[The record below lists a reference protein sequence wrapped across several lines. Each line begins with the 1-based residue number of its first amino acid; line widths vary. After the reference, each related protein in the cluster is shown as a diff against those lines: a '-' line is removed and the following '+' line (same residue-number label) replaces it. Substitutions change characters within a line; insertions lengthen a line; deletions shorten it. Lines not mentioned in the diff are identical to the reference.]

1 MRIAL
6 IAAIGADHA
15 IAIGEAL
22 PWRLQDD
29 TDDFHHKIRGHVVLM
44 GRKTY
49 DTIGHPLA
57 DSPTIVITRD
67 RAYHSDAIVYHTIDE
82 GVSRAEELG
91 EEMLFILGGG
101 QIYTETLPQATD
113 LYLTHVAA
121 SFENAT
127 AFFPPVD
134 WSRWQELE
142 AETLHF
148 TPSARNE
155 YAFTIKHYILK
166 NLFTSQFF

>member
-15 IAIGEAL
+15 IAIGDEL
-22 PWRLQDD
+22 PWRLRDD
-29 TDDFHHKIRGHVVLM
+29 TEDFHRKIRGHVVLM

-49 DTIGHPLA
+49 ETIGHPL
-57 DSPTIVITRD
+57 DGSPTIVITRD
-67 RAYHSDAIVYHTIDE
+67 TAYHSEAMVFHTIEE
-82 GVSRAEELG
+82 GIRHAGGAG

-101 QIYTETLPQATD
+101 EIYSAILPLATD
-113 LYLTHVAA
+113 LYLTHVEA

-134 WSRWQELE
+134 WSRWQELP

-148 TPSARNE
+148 TPSERNE
-155 YAFTIKHYILK
+155 YAFSIKHYILK
-166 NLFTSQFF
+166 N

>member
-1 MRIAL
+1 VRIAL

-15 IAIGEAL
+15 IAIGDAL
-22 PWRLQDD
+22 PWHLQDD
-29 TDDFHHKIRGHVVLM
+29 IEDFRSKIRGHVVLM

-57 DSPTIVITRD
+57 GSPTIVITRD
-67 RAYHSDAIVYHTIDE
+67 RTYHSDAIVFHTIDE
-82 GVSRAEELG
+82 GICHAEEMG

-101 QIYTETLPQATD
+101 QIYTDTLPLATD
-113 LYLTHVAA
+113 LYLTHVEA
-121 SFENAT
+121 SFADAT

-134 WSRWQELE
+134 WSRWQEVE
-142 AETLHF
+142 TETLHF

-166 NLFTSQFF
+166 N

>member
-15 IAIGEAL
+15 IAIGDAL

-29 TDDFHHKIRGHVVLM
+29 IDDFRQKIRGHVVLM

-57 DSPTIVITRD
+57 NSPTIVITRD
-67 RAYHSDAIVYHTIDE
+67 RAYQSDAIVFHTIDE
-82 GVSRAEELG
+82 GIRHAEELG

-101 QIYTETLPQATD
+101 QIYTDTLPLATD
-113 LYLTHVAA
+113 LYLTHVEA
-121 SFENAT
+121 SFADAT

-134 WSRWQELE
+134 WSRWQEVE
-142 AETLHF
+142 DETLHF

-155 YAFTIKHYILK
+155 YACTIKHYILK
-166 NLFTSQFF
+166 N

>member
-15 IAIGEAL
+15 IAIGDAL

-29 TDDFHHKIRGHVVLM
+29 IEDFRRKIRGHVVLM

-49 DTIGHPLA
+49 ETVGHPL
-57 DSPTIVITRD
+57 DGSPTIVITRD
-67 RAYHSDAIVYHTIDE
+67 AAYQSEAMVFTTIAD
-82 GVSRAEELG
+82 GISHAEERG
-91 EEMLFILGGG
+91 EKMLFILGGG
-101 QIYTETLPQATD
+101 EIYSATLPLATD
-113 LYLTHVAA
+113 LYLTHVEA
-121 SFENAT
+121 SFESAT

-134 WSRWQELE
+134 WSRWQEMP

-148 TPSARNE
+148 TPSERNE
-155 YAFTIKHYILK
+155 YAFSIKHYILK
-166 NLFTSQFF
+166 N

>member
-15 IAIGEAL
+15 IAIGDNL

-49 DTIGHPLA
+49 ETIGHPLA

-67 RAYHSDAIVYHTIDE
+67 RDYQSDAIVFHTVDE
-82 GVSRAEELG
+82 GIRHAEELG
-91 EEMLFILGGG
+91 EGMLFILGGG
-101 QIYTETLPQATD
+101 QIYTETLPLATD
-113 LYLTHVAA
+113 LYLTHVDA
-121 SFENAT
+121 SFANAT
-127 AFFPPVD
+127 AFFPRVE
-134 WSRWQELE
+134 WTRWQEVA

-148 TPSARNE
+148 SPSERNE

-166 NLFTSQFF
+166 N